1 MEKIRV
7 LLVDDH
13 ALLRTGL
20 KLLINSQSDMEVVGE
35 SASIAEAVKLARQL
49 VPHVVTLD
57 LSIPGESGLEFLQQ
71 ARDLGLTARVL
82 VVTMHDDPAYFR
94 AALGAG
100 AAGYVV
106 KTAADHELLTA
117 IRAVHGGRLFVSMT
131 NNREEASQFLTNSAN
146 TPQPLSDREQQVL
159 LLLAEGHT
167 NKEIAERL
175 DLSVKTIETY
185 RARIATKLQLRSRA
199 DIVRY
204 TLEMGLLRQEGSATT
219 RDGLEVK
226 PRLR

>member
-1 MEKIRV
+1 MERIRV
-7 LLVDDH
+7 MLVDDH

-20 KLLINSQSDMEVVGE
+20 KLLINSQTDMEVIGE
-35 SASIAEAVKLARQL
+35 AASIADAVKLARQL

-57 LSIPGESGLEFLQQ
+57 LSIPGESGLDFLQQ
-71 ARDLGLTARVL
+71 ARAMGLTSRVL
-82 VVTMHDDPAYFR
+82 IVTMHDDPAYFR

-106 KTAADHELLTA
+106 KSAADHELLTA

-131 NNREEASQFLTNSAN
+131 NNREEATQFLTSPANS
-146 TPQPLSDREQQVL
+146 PQPLSDREQQVL
-159 LLLAEGHT
+159 LFLAEGHT

-204 TLEMGLLRQEGSATT
+204 ALEMGLLRQEGSNTNREGA
-219 RDGLEVK
+219 DLK